1 MLHHAAPGHIAFVI
15 PPPCHRHYTGKQ
27 QARQAAAL
35 HARNKPVDTAHKVT
49 GTVSKV
55 PRLGEQSQ
63 NGSSVSSFE
72 AFVHT
77 YETCVYIN
85 ESFVLTLCQTQSNFT
100 PHIMRFMSDAMQVS
114 YFRLVSPPETAAAS
128 HRRKCKSPC
137 LSPSAPSKIVTC
149 HTVTKQQHHICCQ
162 AKAGT

>member
-1 MLHHAAPGHIAFVI
+1 MLHHAAPDHVAFAI

-27 QARQAAAL
+27 QARQAAAH

-49 GTVSKV
+49 RHGKQS

-63 NGSSVSSFE
+63 NESSVSSFE

-77 YETCVYIN
+77 YETCVYVN

-100 PHIMRFMSDAMQVS
+100 QHIMRFMSDAMQVS
-114 YFRLVSPPETAAAS
+114 YFRLISPPETAAAS
-128 HRRKCKSPC
+128 RGRKCKSPC
-137 LSPSAPSKIVTC
+137 QPPSAPSKIATC
-149 HTVTKQQHHICCQ
+149 HTVAKQRHHTCRQ

>member
-1 MLHHAAPGHIAFVI
+1 MLHHAAPGHVAFAI

-27 QARQAAAL
+27 QARQAAAH

-49 GTVSKV
+49 RHGKQS
-55 PRLGEQSQ
+55 PPLGEQSQ

-128 HRRKCKSPC
+128 HGRKCKSPC
-137 LSPSAPSKIVTC
+137 LSPSAPSKIATC
-149 HTVTKQQHHICCQ
+149 HTVAKQRHHTCLQ

>member
-1 MLHHAAPGHIAFVI
+1 MLHLSFPHPATATTRASNRHGKPPHTMPETNPSTPHIKL
-15 PPPCHRHYTGKQ
+15 P
-27 QARQAAAL
+27 
-35 HARNKPVDTAHKVT
+35 

-100 PHIMRFMSDAMQVS
+100 PHIMRFMSDAMQVF

-149 HTVTKQQHHICCQ
+149 HTVTKQQHHTCRQ

>member
-1 MLHHAAPGHIAFVI
+1 MLHHAAPGHVAFAI

-27 QARQAAAL
+27 QAR
-35 HARNKPVDTAHKVT
+35 KPPHTMPETNPSTPHIKLP

-100 PHIMRFMSDAMQVS
+100 PHIMRFMSDAMQVF
-114 YFRLVSPPETAAAS
+114 YFRLVPPPETAAAS

-149 HTVTKQQHHICCQ
+149 HTVAKQQHHICRQ